1 MSNGEGLQEGV
12 PEHLPIGQACSEVD
26 VASAQPR
33 ESAVLGPEVRIRIW
47 SPIKV
52 GVYSVVL
59 AYPCALMLAVRNWK
73 AMKQE
78 NRIWPHVIG
87 AVAVT
92 LPLIVVLYING
103 RVGRLFCFGVNVSA
117 FAYLREKLRSDIAE
131 FKGSNP
137 AAVVSTRPW
146 YSAIGWVLLALT
158 VFFAIAVPIG
168 LLLDMLG
175 ID

>member
-1 MSNGEGLQEGV
+1 ME
-12 PEHLPIGQACSEVD
+12 A
-26 VASAQPR
+26 
-33 ESAVLGPEVRIRIW
+33 AVLGPEVRIW
-47 SPIKV
+47 SPLTV
-52 GVYSVVL
+52 EVYSIVL
-59 AYPCALMLAVRNWK
+59 AYPCALMLAVRNWR
-73 AMKQE
+73 ALRQE
-78 NRIWPHVIG
+78 NRIWPHVTG

-92 LPLIVVLYING
+92 LPLIVVLYIING
-103 RVGRLFCFGVNVSA
+103 RVGRLFSFGVNVSA

-146 YSAIGWVLLALT
+146 YTAIGWVLLAFA

-175 ID
+175 NG